1 MFSLSG
7 PIQASS
13 GINGVDPV
21 KALAGV
27 DSIER
32 FELDILNGDG
42 ESDRKDGDTSH
53 VHTLAALSGD
63 ALQFIRDR
71 CVHVRVTV
79 HFCWFSAATA
89 VVYCLPLVSLRA

>member
-1 MFSLSG
+1 M
-7 PIQASS
+7 
-13 GINGVDPV
+13 DPV

-42 ESDRKDGDTSH
+42 ESDRKGGDTSH
-53 VHTLAALSGD
+53 VHTLAASSGD

-71 CVHVRVTV
+71 
-79 HFCWFSAATA
+79 
-89 VVYCLPLVSLRA
+89 